1 MTATSTLIEALR
13 RAENDIDRAFEILR
27 KSRWAEARSA
37 TRILARLR
45 RNHPGAVRAE
55 YIGRCS
61 FGPVPYT
68 LALDYV
74 NSDHEVIGSEPW
86 VGNKPSDYAAEMYF
100 REHAPPGAK
109 YARLVRDDGR
119 TILIAPPIRGSAPT
133 PLAAP

>member
-27 KSRWAEARSA
+27 ISSWPEARSA
-37 TRILARLR
+37 TRILGRLR

-55 YIGRCS
+55 YIGRGS

-68 LALDYV
+68 LMLNYV
-74 NSDHEVIGSEPW
+74 DSDHEVIASEPW
-86 VGNKPSDYAAEMYF
+86 VGNKPSDYAAEIYF
-100 REHAPPGAK
+100 RDHAPPGAK

-119 TILIAPPIRGSAPT
+119 TILVAPPIRGSAPT
-133 PLAAP
+133 PLAGP

>member
-13 RAENDIDRAFEILR
+13 RAENDIDEAFAILHR
-27 KSRWAEARSA
+27 SDWAEARSA
-37 TRILARLR
+37 TRILQRLR

-55 YIGRCS
+55 YIGRGS

-74 NSDHEVIGSEPW
+74 NSDNEVIASEPW
-86 VGNKPSDYAAEMYF
+86 IGNKPTDYAAEAYF

-119 TILIAPPIRGSAPT
+119 TILVAPPIRGYAPM
-133 PLAAP
+133 PLATP